1 MSNLLIGIDLAKNVF
16 QVHGV
21 DGEGWVV
28 LRRRLRRCDVAPFFA
43 ALPKDGSLIALEACA
58 SSHHWGRILRSMGH
72 RVVLLPPHR
81 VKPFVAPGKKNDAN
95 DAAAIAEAAR
105 RPHIHPVPIKS
116 ENQQALLML
125 HSTRSLLVRQ
135 RTMLVN
141 ALRTHLA
148 EFGLVAPK
156 GIENLVGLVE
166 AMKEAELP
174 STARYALD
182 VIVRQIESLDTRI
195 DGLEQHVQGHAKS
208 EAMCRLVASI
218 PGIGP
223 ITASLLIAS
232 IPDVSLFASARH
244 FAAWMGLVPRQN
256 SSGGKVRLGG
266 ISKTGNADLRCNL
279 VLGATSLL
287 ALARKKVPPPK
298 LEWISALLKRKS
310 SARLVSVAVANKL
323 ARVVWAVL
331 KTGTLFEPDRWN
343 IARQQG
349 AA

>member
-1 MSNLLIGIDLAKNVF
+1 
-16 QVHGV
+16 
-21 DGEGWVV
+21 VV
-28 LRRRLRRCDVAPFFA
+28 PFFA
-43 ALPKDGSLIALEACA
+43 GLAKTDSLIALEACA
-58 SSHHWGRILRSMGH
+58 SAHFWGRTLRDMGH

-95 DAAAIAEAAR
+95 DAAAIAEAAN

-116 ENQQALLML
+116 EEQQALLIL
-125 HSTRSLLVRQ
+125 HSSRSLLVRQ

-148 EFGLVAPK
+148 ELGLIAPK
-156 GIENLVGLVE
+156 GIENVARLVE

-174 STARYALD
+174 VMARQALD
-182 VIVRQIESLDTRI
+182 VVVGQIDSLDTQI
-195 DGLEQHVQGHAKS
+195 DGLEKHIQEHSKS
-208 EAMCRLVASI
+208 EALCRLVASI

-223 ITASLLIAS
+223 ITASLLIANV
-232 IPDVSLFASARH
+232 PDITLFADARH

-256 SSGGKVRLGG
+256 SSGGKSRLGG

-287 ALARKKVPPPK
+287 ALARKKAPPPK
-298 LEWISALLKRKS
+298 LEWISVMLTRKS

-331 KTGTLFEPDRWN
+331 KTGEAFDPSHWN
-343 IARQQG
+343 IALQQR